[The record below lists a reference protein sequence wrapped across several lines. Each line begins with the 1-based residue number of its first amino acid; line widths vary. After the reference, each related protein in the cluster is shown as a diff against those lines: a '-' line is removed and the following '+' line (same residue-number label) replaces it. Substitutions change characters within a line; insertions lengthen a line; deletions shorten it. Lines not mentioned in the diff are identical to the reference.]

1 MKGKIMK
8 KRMKSKALG
17 LSILLT
23 AGCILTACN
32 PNNSTLNTTLTENPS
47 ADLTVVSDFNDS
59 EIITSEIIT
68 SEINPSEELPS
79 DELPFSDAGPKGIL
93 GESGTIGDYEYTLQ
107 GSDTEGPNLER
118 GWYIMRSDG
127 NPVLIMI
134 SSGRRNTGGYSINIK
149 DIGEAPK
156 TDDSDAS
163 TLQITV
169 EETSPAEGQITT
181 EALTNPVCYIG
192 FNTDPGML
200 SVKNQNG
207 VELEYK
213 GEWGF
218 EIEVE
223 DGYIAVFE
231 NGGGEIMEKTY
242 VYEDEETG
250 RYKYVNV
257 TATTVQYG
265 GPEWKE
271 TAKGSGYVDT
281 MDDII
286 AVAKKNG
293 SCGFVMIPEDPGKP
307 YSIEEYQSYLE
318 SAKKK

>member
-17 LSILLT
+17 LSIMLT

-47 ADLTVVSDFNDS
+47 ADLTDVSDFNDS

-223 DGYIAVFE
+223 GPVAGTYYTLRDIVESLEASNIGNVPADSAGAEKENEVFHDNKYTE
-231 NGGGEIMEKTY
+231 EIIMSGELRNE
-242 VYEDEETG
+242 G
-250 RYKYVNV
+250 
-257 TATTVQYG
+257 
-265 GPEWKE
+265 
-271 TAKGSGYVDT
+271 
-281 MDDII
+281 
-286 AVAKKNG
+286 
-293 SCGFVMIPEDPGKP
+293 
-307 YSIEEYQSYLE
+307 
-318 SAKKK
+318 